1 MAQGCKRCSTFF
13 SKDDSREKAQL
24 HLKKLQG
31 QHKKAATEAVLAAQN
46 LNSEDHQKLL
56 GKPAN
61 LIILLYQH
69 SSVAERIQNPT
80 GRDYPGELRL
90 CLLARTTFEGSSVE
104 ASKVSGLSH
113 LKPDF

>member
-1 MAQGCKRCSTFF
+1 MQRGILAEGDGILIAEGCKGCSTSF
-13 SKDDSREKAQL
+13 SKDDSREKAQV

-31 QHKKAATEAVLAAQN
+31 QHKKAATEAVLAAQK

-69 SSVAERIQNPT
+69 SSIAERFQNPT
-80 GRDYPGELRL
+80 GRDYPGELKTSASWQERP
-90 CLLARTTFEGSSVE
+90 ARGVE
-104 ASKVSGLSH
+104 QT
-113 LKPDF
+113 